1 MKVGWV
7 YHEDY
12 LKHDTGPGHPER
24 PDRLRAIVEA
34 FRKTGLDR
42 ELIPIAPRAVNPM
55 KLYGTHLPQYVK
67 HVAQACN
74 MGQTFID
81 STDTTICP
89 DSYDVALLAVGG
101 VLAGMRQ
108 VMEGKVDRAFCT
120 VRPPGHHAERDSAT
134 GFCLFNNI
142 AVAADAA
149 IAEFDL
155 KRVAIV
161 DFDVHHGN
169 GTQHAFEHRN
179 DVLFVSLHQD
189 PKTLYPGMG
198 YYDERGV
205 DRGEGF
211 TVNIPMAPG
220 ATDADYRRAFD
231 EKALPALREF
241 KPQLLF
247 IDAGFDATADDA
259 MAQVSLTHDAYTWMT
274 SLLCEVADECCG
286 GRVVSVLEGGYN
298 LESLTDCV
306 VKHVKA
312 LMGHDASVAS

>member
-1 MKVGWV
+1 MLMHMKVGWV

-241 KPQLLF
+241 KPELLF

-298 LESLTDCV
+298 LDSLTDCV

-312 LMGHDASVAS
+312 LMGE